1 MHSSVLFLLLL
12 SGVFP
17 LLGPE
22 KEDSS
27 KYLKTKSV
35 VSMKDDFEGRGVLE
49 PEGGVKGC
57 VDTPRPLQLVI
68 PKRTGSQGSWAC
80 LAT

>member
-35 VSMKDDFEGRGVLE
+35 VSTKDDFEGHGVLE
-49 PEGGVKGC
+49 LEVLRDVSAPPAPPVGH
-57 VDTPRPLQLVI
+57 
-68 PKRTGSQGSWAC
+68 PKED
-80 LAT
+80 

>member
-1 MHSSVLFLLLL
+1 MQSSVLFLLLL

-35 VSMKDDFEGRGVLE
+35 VSTKDDFEGRGVLE
-49 PEGGVKGC
+49 PEVLRD
-57 VDTPRPLQLVI
+57 VSTPPAPSSWLSQRGLAPKAPGLV
-68 PKRTGSQGSWAC
+68 
-80 LAT
+80 